1 HTSVE
6 VLTEIYERLKLNSK
20 FGLTIILEGDTTDL
34 GDNDT
39 TKKFIS
45 TLATMNTPL
54 LQVKWNIG
62 PETLE
67 EIKKNETIYRP
78 LLASRQLEIAT
89 LFNGYILT
97 STGVITDELHQI
109 LIKKYQNQNQKLNEL
124 VISRILNNELYTNNF
139 NGEILNLFFAKGEPT
154 LAIKQ
159 IILQG
164 PKLEGEA
171 KKIAE
176 LAENQIGNQEI
187 KILQVTENGLLF
199 ETVMPSEKIAS
210 LYDGVDIMPNIE
222 DTTHITLIDTECIE
236 IEGIVDTN
244 SLLITKIGMS
254 ARRAIGK
261 LLSNIGLLKE
271 NKIKGIEFDESIQ
284 AIAAAA

>member
-1 HTSVE
+1 
-6 VLTEIYERLKLNSK
+6 LTEIYERLKLNSK